1 MKVCILAGGLGT
13 RFSEVTVSTPK
24 PMIEIGGM
32 PILWHIM
39 KYYSCFGHNEFVILG
54 GYKIEEIK
62 RFFQNYNVSRA
73 SSIRFS
79 TSTGKM
85 NITSDPIEDWEVTVV
100 DTGLETM
107 TASRILRAQHIIG
120 EEPFML
126 TYGDGVSNIDLNA
139 LAADHSKNDSVI
151 TLSAVRPEARF
162 GALDI
167 TDLGSV
173 RAFVE
178 KPISENGWVNGGYMV
193 CNAQVFNYINDY
205 NNSVLETDVL
215 MQLAKNSKLSA
226 RRHDGFWKPMDTARD
241 RNLLQKLYQ
250 DESAPWTIWR

>member
-1 MKVCILAGGLGT
+1 MKVCILAGGFGT
-13 RFSEVTVSTPK
+13 RFSEETVAKPK

-39 KYYSCFGHNEFVILG
+39 KYYSCFGHNKFVILG
-54 GYKIEEIK
+54 GYKIEKIK
-62 RFFQNYNVSRA
+62 WFFQNYCLNRA
-73 SSIRFS
+73 KSVQFS
-79 TSTGKM
+79 TSTGRV
-85 NITSDPIEDWEVTVV
+85 NITSKPIEDWEVTVV

-107 TASRILRAQHIIG
+107 TASRILRAQQIIG

-126 TYGDGVSNIDLNA
+126 TYGDGVSNIDLHA
-139 LAADHSKNDSVI
+139 LVADHSKNNSVI

-167 TDLGSV
+167 TDRGSV

-193 CNAQVFNYINDY
+193 CNAQIFDYIDDH

-215 MQLAKNSKLSA
+215 MKLANNSKLSA

-241 RNLLQKLYQ
+241 RNVLQQLYQ
-250 DESAPWTIWR
+250 DGDAPWTIWH